1 MKVSTRW
8 WCSSPRTVNYTSAE
22 LKALR
27 FRDINY
33 RLRYDYVGT
42 DGKFSFRRAGRMHH
56 LGVGAAHRGK
66 RVMLLADDTTRR
78 RQPPRHRRAH
88 RDQHH
93 PPRQDYWRNN
103 EKEPGRRPD
112 SFSE

>member
-42 DGKFSFRRAGRMHH
+42 DGTISFRRAGRMHH

-66 RVMLLADDTTRR
+66 RVMLLADDTTVTVI
-78 RQPPRHRRAH
+78 HLDTGELIATNTI
-88 RDQHH
+88 H
-93 PPRQDYWRNN
+93 PDRTYWRNN
-103 EKEPGRRPD
+103 EKEPGRWPG